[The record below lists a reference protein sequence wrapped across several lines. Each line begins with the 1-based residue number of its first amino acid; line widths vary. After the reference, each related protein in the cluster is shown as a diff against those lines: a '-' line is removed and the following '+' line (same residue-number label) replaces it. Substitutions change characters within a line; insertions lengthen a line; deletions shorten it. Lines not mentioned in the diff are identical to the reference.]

1 MERNYTMDTLF
12 QSIMTGTLTVQSFM
26 ISLAV
31 ALVLGAIMALALSFK
46 ARHSTGFLISIATL
60 PAIVAVIIMM
70 VNGSLGASVAVAGA
84 FSLVRFRSNPGTAR
98 EISAVFLAMAVG
110 LACGIGYPGFA
121 TLFAIIIMIAL
132 LVYDKIPALNGR
144 NGSLARTLR
153 VTVPEDLDYTGVF
166 DDIFNAYTSDIRLT
180 GIKTTNLGSLNKLTY
195 DVTLKEAGSEKKM
208 IDEIRTRNGNLEIS
222 VSLPSMESAL

>member
-1 MERNYTMDTLF
+1 MDTLF

-132 LVYDKIPALNGR
+132 LIYDKIPALNGR

-166 DDIFNAYTSDIRLT
+166 DDIFNVYTSDIRLT

>member
-1 MERNYTMDTLF
+1 M
-12 QSIMTGTLTVQSFM
+12 
-26 ISLAV
+26 
-31 ALVLGAIMALALSFK
+31 LGAIMALALSFK

-132 LVYDKIPALNGR
+132 LIYDKIPALNGR

>member
-1 MERNYTMDTLF
+1 MDTLF